1 MRTIR
6 LDGQGD
12 FEEWRLAA
20 RALLANGIWP
30 DDIAWLSAWEDPGL
44 FTEDQVP
51 APAPEAAAIT
61 VPRAFAEAAETAICH
76 SDEGRFPLL
85 YRILWRLQSH
95 RALLQDR
102 ADRDVA
108 ELSRLVKSVR
118 RDSHKMTAFV
128 RFKEVAPAEGG
139 PAEGGRRRFAAWFE
153 PDHFIVGRT
162 APFFARRFADMDWL
176 IATPK
181 GSASWDGKSLAID
194 PAPATRLRHTD
205 EADELWR
212 VYFSNIFNPARLKVK
227 AMQAE
232 MPKKYWKN
240 LPEAQLIPELIAGAE
255 ARVRA
260 MAAAQPTLPPAFHE
274 RIQAG
279 WEGEKA
285 RVPETPADAGA
296 ALAQQISACQRCPL
310 HGPATQAVCGEG
322 PLDAEIMLIGEQPG
336 DREDLAG
343 RPFIGPAGQVL
354 DEGLSRAG
362 LSRERLYLTNAVKHF
377 KYEPRGKRR
386 LHKRPDAGE
395 VRHCRW
401 WLEKEF
407 ELVRPKIVVALGAT
421 AYQALTGETKPMEE
435 IRGMPIPVDEGRM
448 LFVTVHPAYLLR
460 IPELEKQA
468 RERTRFHEDL
478 QAVVRLHAAQAA

>member
-1 MRTIR
+1 MRRIQIE
-6 LDGQGD
+6 GQGD
-12 FEEWRLAA
+12 FDEWRNAA
-20 RALLANGIWP
+20 RALVAQRVWP
-30 DDIAWLSAWEDPGL
+30 DDVAWLSAWEDPGL
-44 FTEDQVP
+44 FGEGEIPVM
-51 APAPEAAAIT
+51 PENGPQIT
-61 VPRAFAEAAETAICH
+61 VPRSFAEAAEAAICH
-76 SDEGRFPLL
+76 SDENRFPLL
-85 YRILWRLQSH
+85 YRLLWRLQSK
-95 RALLQDR
+95 RGLMQDR

-108 ELSRLVKSVR
+108 ELSKLVKSVR
-118 RDSHKMTAFV
+118 RDSHKMKAFV
-128 RFKEVAPAEGG
+128 RFKELESGQ
-139 PAEGGRRRFAAWFE
+139 GGRRCFAAWFE
-153 PDHFIVGRT
+153 PDHFIVART

-181 GSASWDGKSLAID
+181 GSASWDGENLSID
-194 PAPATRLRHTD
+194 PTPATKLRHTD

-212 VYFSNIFNPARLKVK
+212 IYFSNIFNPARLKVK

-240 LPEAQLIPELIAGAE
+240 LPEASLIPELIASAE
-255 ARVRA
+255 DRVRA
-260 MAAAQPTLPPAFHE
+260 MAAAQPTPPPAFHD
-274 RIQAG
+274 RLQAE
-279 WEGEKA
+279 WEGEKTRDA
-285 RVPETPADAGA
+285 VTPTDAGA

-354 DEGLSRAG
+354 NEGLSQAG
-362 LSRERLYLTNAVKHF
+362 LERDRLYLTNAVKHF

-448 LFVTVHPAYLLR
+448 LFVTVHPAYILR
-460 IPELEKQA
+460 IPEPEKQA
-468 RERTRFHEDL
+468 REKARFHEDL
-478 QAVVRLHAAQAA
+478 QAIVRLHAASQAA

>member
-1 MRTIR
+1 MRRIQ
-6 LDGQGD
+6 LEGQGD
-12 FEEWRLAA
+12 FEEWRSAA
-20 RALLANGIWP
+20 RALVTQGVWP
-30 DDIAWLSAWEDPGL
+30 GDVAWLSAWEDPGL
-44 FTEDQVP
+44 FGVGEVP
-51 APAPEAAAIT
+51 VMPENGPQIT
-61 VPRAFAEAAETAICH
+61 VPRSFAEAAEAAICH
-76 SDEGRFPLL
+76 SDENRFPLL
-85 YRILWRLQSH
+85 YRLLWRLQPK
-95 RALLQDR
+95 RGLMQDR

-108 ELSRLVKSVR
+108 ELMRLVKSVR
-118 RDSHKMTAFV
+118 RDSHKMKAFV
-128 RFKEVAPAEGG
+128 RFKEVERG
-139 PAEGGRRRFAAWFE
+139 ENGRRRFAAWFE
-153 PDHFIVGRT
+153 PDHFIVART

-181 GSASWDGKSLAID
+181 GSASWDGDKLSID

-212 VYFSNIFNPARLKVK
+212 IYFTNIFNPARLKVK

-240 LPEAQLIPELIAGAE
+240 LPEAALIPELIAKAE
-255 ARVRA
+255 DRVRA
-260 MAAAQPTLPPAFHE
+260 MAAAQPTMPPAFHD
-274 RIQAG
+274 RLQAE
-279 WEGEKA
+279 WEGEKS
-285 RVPETPADAGA
+285 RGSVTPADAGA
-296 ALAQQISACQRCPL
+296 ALAQEISACQRCPL

-322 PLDAEIMLIGEQPG
+322 PLDAEIMVIGEQPG

-354 DEGLSRAG
+354 DEGLSLAELKRD
-362 LSRERLYLTNAVKHF
+362 RLYLTNTVKHF

-407 ELVRPKIVVALGAT
+407 ALVRPKIVVALGAT

-435 IRGMPIPVDEGRM
+435 IRSMPIPVDEGRM
-448 LFVTVHPAYLLR
+448 LFVTVHPAYILR
-460 IPELEKQA
+460 IPEPEKQA
-468 RERTRFHEDL
+468 REKTRFHEDL
-478 QAVVRLHAAQAA
+478 RAIVRLHAAQAA

>member
-6 LDGQGD
+6 LEGQGD

-20 RALLANGIWP
+20 RALVSEGVWP
-30 DDIAWLSAWEDPGL
+30 DDVAWLSAWEDPGL
-44 FTEDQVP
+44 FAEEEVS
-51 APAPEAAAIT
+51 APKSADSSIT

-85 YRILWRLQSH
+85 YRLLWRLQSN

-108 ELSRLVKSVR
+108 ELHRLVKSVR
-118 RDSHKMTAFV
+118 RDRHKMTAFV
-128 RFKEVAPAEGG
+128 RFKEVGAGKT
-139 PAEGGRRRFAAWFE
+139 GRRRFAAWFE
-153 PDHFIVGRT
+153 PDHFIVGLT

-181 GSASWDGKSLAID
+181 GSASWDGKTLAID
-194 PAPATRLRHTD
+194 PTPATKLRHTD

-260 MAAAQPTLPPAFHE
+260 MAAAQPTLPPAFHD
-274 RIQAG
+274 RIQAE

-285 RVPETPADAGA
+285 RDAVTPADAGA
-296 ALAQQISACQRCPL
+296 ALAREISACQRCPL
-310 HGPATQAVCGEG
+310 HSPATQAVCGEG

-362 LSRERLYLTNAVKHF
+362 LARERLYLTNAVKHF

-407 ELVRPKIVVALGAT
+407 ELIRPKIVVALGAT
-421 AYQALTGETKPMEE
+421 AYQALTGEVKPMEE

-460 IPELEKQA
+460 IPEPEKQT
-468 RERTRFHEDL
+468 RERLRFVEDL
-478 QAVVRLHAAQAA
+478 QAIVRLHAAQTA